1 MAIEAI
7 KEIKKVELQADE
19 MIKKAHEQSK
29 KIISDATIEADERYN
44 SIIEEAKNVKLFIG
58 IGKRVNNLKL
68 LYKGYEEAKN
78 VARGIVSN
86 AEEAGRKEADVILSE
101 GEKQC
106 AEVSSLKGSKIDSA
120 VNLVIERI
128 VKTNG
133 NS

>member
-1 MAIEAI
+1 MQRNPEEREA
-7 KEIKKVELQADE
+7 E
-19 MIKKAHEQSK
+19 
-29 KIISDATIEADERYN
+29 
-44 SIIEEAKNVKLFIG
+44 
-58 IGKRVNNLKL
+58 
-68 LYKGYEEAKN
+68 
-78 VARGIVSN
+78 
-86 AEEAGRKEADVILSE
+86 VILSE

>member
-1 MAIEAI
+1 YIFYKNSLYKGGETLAIEAI

-44 SIIEEAKNVKLFIG
+44 SIIEEAKNV
-58 IGKRVNNLKL
+58 
-68 LYKGYEEAKN
+68 
-78 VARGIVSN
+78 ARGIVSN
-86 AEEAGRKEADVILSE
+86 AEEAGRKEAEVILSE

>member
-7 KEIKKVELQADE
+7 KEIIFLLCSWAFL
-19 MIKKAHEQSK
+19 IISSACNSTFL
-29 KIISDATIEADERYN
+29 ISDATIEADERYN
-44 SIIEEAKNVKLFIG
+44 SIIEEAKNV
-58 IGKRVNNLKL
+58 
-68 LYKGYEEAKN
+68 
-78 VARGIVSN
+78 ARGIVSN
-86 AEEAGRKEADVILSE
+86 AEEAGRKEAEVILSE

-106 AEVSSLKGSKIDSA
+106 AEVSNLKGSKIDSA

>member
-7 KEIKKVELQADE
+7 KEIKKVEMQADE

-29 KIISDATIEADERYN
+29 KIISDATIQADERYN
-44 SIIEEAKNVKLFIG
+44 SIIEEA
-58 IGKRVNNLKL
+58 R
-68 LYKGYEEAKN
+68 N
-78 VARGIVSN
+78 VARGIISN
-86 AEEAGRKEADVILSE
+86 AEDAGRKEAEVILSE
-101 GEKQC
+101 GEEQC
-106 AEVSSLKGSKIDSA
+106 AEVSNLTGSKIDSA

>member
-1 MAIEAI
+1 MSIEAI

-44 SIIEEAKNVKLFIG
+44 SIIEEAKNV
-58 IGKRVNNLKL
+58 
-68 LYKGYEEAKN
+68 
-78 VARGIVSN
+78 ARGIVSN
-86 AEEAGRKEADVILSE
+86 AEEAGRKEAEVILSE